1 MFPLG
6 HIGIGTHI
14 VPPRIR
20 ALLPWRW
27 IVLGCLLPDAIDKP
41 LYFWA
46 RAEHR
51 PGVDHLYL
59 LHGSRL
65 FGHTLLFLAALFVA
79 GAALRSERLRA
90 LGWGVATHLVLDLLP
105 DFVSGY
111 FFTFRHWL
119 LWPLFGWGFPPAYGG
134 RLAHGID
141 RELAT
146 YIAGE
151 LIGAAL
157 LVRLYAR
164 SRGGKPR
171 SP

>member
-6 HIGIGTHI
+6 HVGIGTHVI
-14 VPPRIR
+14 PPRIR
-20 ALLPWRW
+20 EQLRWRW
-27 IVLGCLLPDAIDKP
+27 LVVGCLLPDVIDKP
-41 LYFWA
+41 LFIAA
-46 RAEHR
+46 RLLHR
-51 PGVDHLYL
+51 PGADRLYL

-65 FGHTLLFLAALFVA
+65 FGHTLFFLAALFVA
-79 GAALRSERLRA
+79 GAALHSERLRA
-90 LGWGVATHLVLDLLP
+90 IGWGVATHLVLDLLP

-134 RLAHGID
+134 RLVHGID

-157 LVRLYAR
+157 LVRWYVG
-164 SRGGKPR
+164 SRRGKAPA
-171 SP
+171 P

>member
-6 HIGIGTHI
+6 HVGVGTHI

-20 ALLPWRW
+20 EQLRWRW
-27 IVLGCLLPDAIDKP
+27 LVLGCLLPDVLDKP
-41 LYFWA
+41 VYFWA
-46 RAEHR
+46 MAEHR
-51 PGVDHLYL
+51 PGDHLYL

-105 DFVSGY
+105 DFAAGY

-134 RLAHGID
+134 RLVHGVD

-151 LIGAAL
+151 LIGAVL
-157 LVRLYAR
+157 LIRAWAV
-164 SRGGKPR
+164 SRGGKARAP
-171 SP
+171 

>member
-6 HIGIGTHI
+6 HVGIGTHI
-14 VPPRIR
+14 VPRR
-20 ALLPWRW
+20 VRDLLPWRW
-27 IVLGCLLPDAIDKP
+27 VVLGCLLPDAIDKP

-46 RAEHR
+46 RLEHR
-51 PGVDHLYL
+51 PGLDHLYL

-65 FGHTLLFLAALFVA
+65 FGHTLLFVAALFVA

-90 LGWGVATHLVLDLLP
+90 VGWGVATHLVLDLLP
-105 DFVSGY
+105 DFASGY

-134 RLAHGID
+134 RLVHGID
-141 RELAT
+141 RELVA

-157 LVRLYAR
+157 LVRWYVG
-164 SRGGKPR
+164 SRRGKAPA
-171 SP
+171 P